1 MLYALFYTRFNIF
14 VKNPFLK
21 MNTNK
26 IICFLVVL
34 FLSICNLPVKA
45 QKWVGD
51 TLTIRFEYPDSL
63 GKPVSI
69 PHFIDKRDRDSRFL
83 SVYQQKKA
91 LFFPVDQI
99 VQTKQ
104 PLSTVLQREFSSPKA
119 NVSDFNAEIHRFYI
133 VKSSSM
139 FNERLKLYSTIKA
152 SGISDTSHHGTLY
165 YELPFDYKKKK
176 MPVEEAY
183 NRILQ
188 KWGQQLTTDLLEVD
202 SGLDSLPLGDLYHF
216 RRNAEPVQRNF
227 YTGVDL
233 FAGLSFW
240 GVDAEIWFSEPEG
253 NRIFNRGM
261 RMMRYVEHPDFRA
274 IAFGRDVRL
283 WNYRMNE
290 NLLFTNKIIMLF
302 GINNW
307 KDMDTTPHTLEEIFY
322 MNMSFTQRIQY
333 NRFDQ
338 KGWVLGVGLMEDAH
352 YIIYHKP
359 KLKIGLS
366 LSCSY
371 KF

>member
-1 MLYALFYTRFNIF
+1 
-14 VKNPFLK
+14 
-21 MNTNK
+21 MNTVK
-26 IICFLVVL
+26 HVCFSI
-34 FLSICNLPVKA
+34 LSLIAIFSLPLKA
-45 QKWVGD
+45 QEWVGD
-51 TLTIRFEYPDSL
+51 TISVCFDYPDSL
-63 GKPVSI
+63 DNPANVVQI
-69 PHFIDKRDRDSRFL
+69 EDKRSRDVHFL
-83 SVYQQKKA
+83 SVYEQKKA

-104 PLSTVLQREFSSPKA
+104 PLSRVFQREFTSIQT
-119 NVSDFNAEIHRFYI
+119 NVPDFNAEIHRFYI
-133 VKSSSM
+133 TKSASM
-139 FNERLKLYSTIKA
+139 FSDRLKLYATISA
-152 SGISDTSHHGTLY
+152 SGITDTLQWGTLY

-176 MPVEEAY
+176 IPVEEAY

-188 KWGQQLTTDLLEVD
+188 KWGQQFTTDLLEID

-227 YTGVDL
+227 YTGIDV
-233 FAGLSFW
+233 FAGLNFW
-240 GVDAEIWFSEPEG
+240 GVDAELWFSEPEG
-253 NRIFNRGM
+253 NRIFNRSM

-283 WNYRMNE
+283 WNYRINK
-290 NLLFTNKIIMLF
+290 NWLFTNKIILLF

-307 KDMDTTPHTLEEIFY
+307 KDMDTTPHTLEEILY
-322 MNMSFTQRIQY
+322 MNVSFTQKIQY

-338 KGWVLGVGLMEDAH
+338 KGLVFGFGLMEDAH
-352 YIIYHKP
+352 YVIYHKP

>member
-1 MLYALFYTRFNIF
+1 
-14 VKNPFLK
+14 
-21 MNTNK
+21 MNTLK
-26 IICFLVVL
+26 IFCFLVSL
-34 FLSICNLPVKA
+34 TLTICNLPAKA

-51 TLTIRFEYPDSL
+51 TLTLHFEYPDSL
-63 GKPVSI
+63 ENPVSI
-69 PHFIDKRDRDSRFL
+69 THFSDERNRDSRFL
-83 SVYQQKKA
+83 SVYEQKKA
-91 LFFPVDQI
+91 FFFPVDQI

-104 PLSTVLQREFSSPKA
+104 PLSTVFQREFTSQNAKVP
-119 NVSDFNAEIHRFYI
+119 DFKAEIHRFYI
-133 VKSSSM
+133 AKTSSM
-139 FNERLKLYSTIKA
+139 FNERLKLYATIRA
-152 SGISDTSHHGTLY
+152 SGIADTSHWGTLY
-165 YELPFDYKKKK
+165 YELPFNYKKKK

-188 KWGQQLTTDLLEVD
+188 NWGQQFSNDLLEVD
-202 SGLDSLPLGDLYHF
+202 SGLDLLPLGNLYHF

-233 FAGLSFW
+233 FAGLNFW
-240 GVDAEIWFSEPEG
+240 GVDAEILFSEPEG
-253 NRIFNRGM
+253 NRMFNRSM

-283 WNYRMNE
+283 WNYRINE
-290 NLLFTNKIIMLF
+290 NWLFTNKIILLF

-307 KDMDTTPHTLEEIFY
+307 KDMATASHTLEEILY
-322 MNMSFTQRIQY
+322 MNMSFTQKMQY
-333 NRFDQ
+333 NKFD
-338 KGWVLGVGLMEDAH
+338 KRGWVFGVGLMEDAH

>member
-1 MLYALFYTRFNIF
+1 
-14 VKNPFLK
+14 V
-21 MNTNK
+21 
-26 IICFLVVL
+26 
-34 FLSICNLPVKA
+34 
-45 QKWVGD
+45 
-51 TLTIRFEYPDSL
+51 
-63 GKPVSI
+63 
-69 PHFIDKRDRDSRFL
+69 
-83 SVYQQKKA
+83 
-91 LFFPVDQI
+91 
-99 VQTKQ
+99 
-104 PLSTVLQREFSSPKA
+104 
-119 NVSDFNAEIHRFYI
+119 
-133 VKSSSM
+133 
-139 FNERLKLYSTIKA
+139 FNERLKLYATIKT
-152 SGISDTSHHGTLY
+152 SGISDTSQRGTLY

-183 NRILQ
+183 SRILQ
-188 KWGQQLTTDLLEVD
+188 KWGHQFTTDLLEVD
-202 SGLDSLPLGDLYHF
+202 SGLDSLPLGNLYHF

-233 FAGLSFW
+233 FAGRNFW

-274 IAFGRDVRL
+274 IAFGNDVRL
-283 WNYRMNE
+283 WNYRINE
-290 NLLFTNKIIMLF
+290 NWLFTNKIILLF

-307 KDMDTTPHTLEEIFY
+307 KDMDTTAHTLEEIFY
-322 MNMSFTQRIQY
+322 MNMSFTQKIQY